1 MIWAADNSEASEFHL
16 DMICNPTGRLFEVNP
31 QGIEITGH
39 AVRLR
44 ADARIN
50 D

>member
-31 QGIEITGH
+31 QGIEIIGH
-39 AVRLR
+39 PVRVS
-44 ADARIN
+44 ADVRIK